1 MFSSI
6 HACFALLYLLF
17 FAISLSAAE
26 FITGARSAPRLSIG
40 AVFACA
46 STYFHFHNARLA
58 CFSAASLCV
67 FLLLLT
73 FVAFRL
79 SASKMAIWRLRHIF
93 IATTLVGLLWS
104 TANIFGCLNSFTN
117 FDSIKTAI
125 ILDAVIGLY
134 SAYIGAYSY
143 VEIKS
148 ASNPYVFSRV
158 CKSKARSSCDLNEDV
173 SRNTVLIRALITPSA
188 LIKRVRE
195 GITPTTGAYKVNSKI
210 EFLLPKDLQIS
221 ESITLPVLFQGKCEL
236 MRNLVVNSKDGYR
249 CRRLNDAE
257 LLNKLTEELNNY
269 FSECH
274 YPRLIDSKVFCAYML
289 QTSRY
294 QTDMQFKDD
303 SLSCICKAFGVNS
316 VKDLDAF
323 QDKTEN
329 NRQAVLT
336 LKSLLESY
344 RFAKPVCYELSPSDK
359 GGFIAAPVITVE
371 RTVPQVL
378 LRERVETIFGK
389 GFLHIKRLLTKKRM
403 HYYFGLGTADC
414 CESYHLTF
422 HGLKDCY
429 LSGLNLNSIG
439 LGRDIFFADKLIV
452 SNRYDQQF
460 SRLYIHEGR
469 GFSGAALELSYEKRS
484 HKPIAALAMAAFL
497 CLMVMLYIHFAS
509 SLQLSSGTAAADTG
523 SSFNTSY
530 LFRLITILSVGNV
543 ISIWQTMEDYFAEE
557 WLWMGVGALAATTI
571 SALVLGLLLCMN
583 AKWMGFIRLLWE
595 LLICLVFFTSAGSAF
610 ALYGKIKLHGNIMHK
625 VPMARSISDNYE
637 RTLRPNDLDSVV
649 KKYQV
654 SLDFESTD
662 PYFDYVFSDTDADGD
677 IQPYAQGRVSEYEM
691 GIYFYRALI
700 GSNWKD
706 GWLFPVWASSVN
718 PYHQGSKSFIDLAMG
733 EGVGNE

>member
-1 MFSSI
+1 MFNTI

-17 FAISLSAAE
+17 FAISLSATE

-40 AVFACA
+40 AVLACA

-58 CFSAASLCV
+58 CFSEASLCV

-73 FVAFRL
+73 FAAFRL
-79 SASKMAIWRLRHIF
+79 SAHKLAIRRLRHMF
-93 IATTLVGLLWS
+93 IATTLVGLFWS
-104 TANIFGCLNSFTN
+104 TVNLFCCLNSFN
-117 FDSIKTAI
+117 NVNSIKTAI
-125 ILDAVIGLY
+125 VLDTVIGLY

-143 VEIKS
+143 VEINS

-158 CKSKARSSCDLNEDV
+158 CKSKARSSCDLNKDV
-173 SRNTVLIRALITPSA
+173 SRNTALIRALITPPS

-195 GITPTTGAYKVNSKI
+195 GITPTTGAYKVNSEI

-274 YPRLIDSKVFCAYML
+274 YPRLIDSKRFCAYML

-294 QTDMQFKDD
+294 QTDMQFKNG
-303 SLSCICKAFGVNS
+303 SLSCIRKALGVNS
-316 VKDLDAF
+316 VKDMNEF

-359 GGFIAAPVITVE
+359 DGFTAAPVITIE

-378 LRERVETIFGK
+378 LRERVETLFDK

-403 HYYFGLGTADC
+403 HYYFGLGMADC

-439 LGRDIFFADKLIV
+439 LGRDIIFADKLIV

-484 HKPIAALAMAAFL
+484 HKPIAALTMAAFL
-497 CLMVMLYIHFAS
+497 CLMVMMYIYFAS
-509 SLQLSSGTAAADTG
+509 SLQLFSDAAATG
-523 SSFNTSY
+523 KGSGFNTSD

-583 AKWMGFIRLLWE
+583 AKWIGFIRLLWE

-625 VPMARSISDNYE
+625 VPMARSISDNYG
-637 RTLRPNDLDSVV
+637 RTLRPNDLDSIV
-649 KKYQV
+649 KKYQE

-677 IQPYAQGRVSEYEM
+677 IQPYAQGRVSEYEI

-733 EGVGNE
+733 EGFGNE

>member
-1 MFSSI
+1 M
-6 HACFALLYLLF
+6 
-17 FAISLSAAE
+17 
-26 FITGARSAPRLSIG
+26 
-40 AVFACA
+40 
-46 STYFHFHNARLA
+46 
-58 CFSAASLCV
+58 
-67 FLLLLT
+67 
-73 FVAFRL
+73 
-79 SASKMAIWRLRHIF
+79 F
-93 IATTLVGLLWS
+93 IATTLVGLFWS
-104 TANIFGCLNSFTN
+104 TVNLFCCLDSFIDAN
-117 FDSIKTAI
+117 SIKVAI
-125 ILDAVIGLY
+125 ILDTVIGLY
-134 SAYIGAYSY
+134 SAYVGAYSY

-158 CKSKARSSCDLNEDV
+158 CKSKAPSNCNLNKDV
-173 SRNTVLIRALITPSA
+173 SCNTVLIRALITPSV
-188 LIKRVRE
+188 LLKRVRE
-195 GITPTTGAYKVNSKI
+195 GITPAIGAYSVNTEI
-210 EFLLPKDLQIS
+210 EFLLPDNLQS
-221 ESITLPVLFQGKCEL
+221 AKSITLPVLFQGKCEL
-236 MRNLVVNSKDGYR
+236 MRNLVVDSKDGYR
-249 CRRLNDAE
+249 CRRLNDTE

-269 FSECH
+269 FAECH
-274 YPRLIDSKVFCAYML
+274 YPRLIDSKSFCAYML
-289 QTSRY
+289 QSTRY
-294 QTDMQFKDD
+294 QTDEQFKVD
-303 SLSCICKAFGVNS
+303 SLSCICKVLGTNS
-316 VKDLDAF
+316 VIDLNAF
-323 QDKTEN
+323 QDMSEN

-371 RTVPQVL
+371 RIVPQVL

-403 HYYFGLGTADC
+403 HYYFGLGMADC

-429 LSGLNLNSIG
+429 LSGLNFNSIG
-439 LGRDIFFADKLIV
+439 LGRDIFFAGELNV

-484 HKPIAALAMAAFL
+484 HKPIAALTMAAFL
-497 CLMVMLYIHFAS
+497 CLMVMMYIYFAS
-509 SLQLSSGTAAADTG
+509 SLRLSGNTTATGNGSGFDP
-523 SSFNTSY
+523 SD
-530 LFRLITILSVGNV
+530 LLRLITILSVGNV

-557 WLWMGVGALAATTI
+557 WLWMGVGALVVTTI
-571 SALVLGLLLCMN
+571 SALVLGLLSCMN
-583 AKWMGFIRLLWE
+583 AEWIGFIRLFWE
-595 LLICLVFFTSAGSAF
+595 LLICLVYFTSAGSAY

-625 VPMARSISDNYE
+625 VPVARSISDNYE
-637 RTLRPNDLDSVV
+637 RTLHPNDLDSIA
-649 KKYQV
+649 KRYQDAIN
-654 SLDFESTD
+654 SDSAD
-662 PYFDYVFSDTDADGD
+662 PYFDYVFSDADADGE

-733 EGVGNE
+733 EGIGNE

>member
-1 MFSSI
+1 M
-6 HACFALLYLLF
+6 
-17 FAISLSAAE
+17 
-26 FITGARSAPRLSIG
+26 
-40 AVFACA
+40 
-46 STYFHFHNARLA
+46 
-58 CFSAASLCV
+58 
-67 FLLLLT
+67 
-73 FVAFRL
+73 
-79 SASKMAIWRLRHIF
+79 F

-104 TANIFGCLNSFTN
+104 TANIFCCLNLFTN
-117 FDSIKTAI
+117 FNSIKAEI
-125 ILDAVIGLY
+125 ILDTVIGLY

-158 CKSKARSSCDLNEDV
+158 CKSKTRSSCDLNKDV

-195 GITPTTGAYKVNSKI
+195 GITPTTGAYKVNSEI

-269 FSECH
+269 FAVCH
-274 YPRLIDSKVFCAYML
+274 YPRLTDSKSFCAYML
-289 QTSRY
+289 QNSRY
-294 QTDMQFKDD
+294 QTDKQFKDD
-303 SLSCICKAFGVNS
+303 SLSCICEVLGVNS
-316 VKDLDAF
+316 VKDLNAF
-323 QDKTEN
+323 QNKTEN

-344 RFAKPVCYELSPSDK
+344 RFAKPVCYELCPSDK
-359 GGFIAAPVITVE
+359 GVFIAAPVITVE

-403 HYYFGLGTADC
+403 HYYFGLGMADC

-469 GFSGAALELSYEKRS
+469 GFSGAALELSYEKTQS
-484 HKPIAALAMAAFL
+484 
-497 CLMVMLYIHFAS
+497 
-509 SLQLSSGTAAADTG
+509 
-523 SSFNTSY
+523 
-530 LFRLITILSVGNV
+530 
-543 ISIWQTMEDYFAEE
+543 
-557 WLWMGVGALAATTI
+557 
-571 SALVLGLLLCMN
+571 
-583 AKWMGFIRLLWE
+583 
-595 LLICLVFFTSAGSAF
+595 
-610 ALYGKIKLHGNIMHK
+610 
-625 VPMARSISDNYE
+625 
-637 RTLRPNDLDSVV
+637 
-649 KKYQV
+649 
-654 SLDFESTD
+654 
-662 PYFDYVFSDTDADGD
+662 
-677 IQPYAQGRVSEYEM
+677 
-691 GIYFYRALI
+691 
-700 GSNWKD
+700 
-706 GWLFPVWASSVN
+706 
-718 PYHQGSKSFIDLAMG
+718 
-733 EGVGNE
+733 

>member
-1 MFSSI
+1 MQ
-6 HACFALLYLLF
+6 
-17 FAISLSAAE
+17 
-26 FITGARSAPRLSIG
+26 
-40 AVFACA
+40 
-46 STYFHFHNARLA
+46 
-58 CFSAASLCV
+58 
-67 FLLLLT
+67 
-73 FVAFRL
+73 
-79 SASKMAIWRLRHIF
+79 K
-93 IATTLVGLLWS
+93 
-104 TANIFGCLNSFTN
+104 
-117 FDSIKTAI
+117 
-125 ILDAVIGLY
+125 
-134 SAYIGAYSY
+134 
-143 VEIKS
+143 
-148 ASNPYVFSRV
+148 
-158 CKSKARSSCDLNEDV
+158 
-173 SRNTVLIRALITPSA
+173 
-188 LIKRVRE
+188 
-195 GITPTTGAYKVNSKI
+195 
-210 EFLLPKDLQIS
+210 
-221 ESITLPVLFQGKCEL
+221 
-236 MRNLVVNSKDGYR
+236 
-249 CRRLNDAE
+249 LNDAE

-274 YPRLIDSKVFCAYML
+274 YPRLIDSKSFCAYML
-289 QTSRY
+289 KTRRY
-294 QTDMQFKDD
+294 QTDIQFKDD
-303 SLSCICKAFGVNS
+303 SLSCICRALGVNS
-316 VKDLDAF
+316 VKDLNAF

-344 RFAKPVCYELSPSDK
+344 RFAKPICYELSPSDK

-378 LRERVETIFGK
+378 LRERAESIVGK

-403 HYYFGLGTADC
+403 HYYFGLGMADC

-469 GFSGAALELSYEKRS
+469 GISGAALELSYEKRS
-484 HKPIAALAMAAFL
+484 HKPIAALTMAAVL
-497 CLMVMLYIHFAS
+497 CLMVMMYIYFAS
-509 SLQLSSGTAAADTG
+509 GLLLSGGKAAVDTG
-523 SSFNTSY
+523 SGFDTSD

-583 AKWMGFIRLLWE
+583 AEWISFIRLLWE
-595 LLICLVFFTSAGSAF
+595 LLICLVYFTSAGSAY

-625 VPMARSISDNYE
+625 VPVARSISDNYE
-637 RTLRPNDLDSVV
+637 RTLHPNDLDSIA
-649 KKYQV
+649 KRYQDAIN
-654 SLDFESTD
+654 SDSAD
-662 PYFDYVFSDTDADGD
+662 PYFDYVFSDAYADGD

-733 EGVGNE
+733 EDVDDE

>member
-1 MFSSI
+1 M
-6 HACFALLYLLF
+6 
-17 FAISLSAAE
+17 
-26 FITGARSAPRLSIG
+26 
-40 AVFACA
+40 
-46 STYFHFHNARLA
+46 
-58 CFSAASLCV
+58 
-67 FLLLLT
+67 
-73 FVAFRL
+73 
-79 SASKMAIWRLRHIF
+79 F
-93 IATTLVGLLWS
+93 IATTLVGLFWS
-104 TANIFGCLNSFTN
+104 TVNLFCCLDSFIDAN
-117 FDSIKTAI
+117 SIKVAI
-125 ILDAVIGLY
+125 ILDTVIGLY
-134 SAYIGAYSY
+134 SAYVGAYSY

-158 CKSKARSSCDLNEDV
+158 CKSKAPSNCNLNKDV
-173 SRNTVLIRALITPSA
+173 SCNTVLIRALITPSV
-188 LIKRVRE
+188 LLKRVRE
-195 GITPTTGAYKVNSKI
+195 GITPAIGAYSVNTEI
-210 EFLLPKDLQIS
+210 EFLLPDNLQS
-221 ESITLPVLFQGKCEL
+221 AKSITLPVLFQGKCEL
-236 MRNLVVNSKDGYR
+236 MRNLVVDSKDGYR
-249 CRRLNDAE
+249 CRRLNDTE

-269 FSECH
+269 FAECH
-274 YPRLIDSKVFCAYML
+274 YPRLIDSKSFCAYML
-289 QTSRY
+289 QSTRY
-294 QTDMQFKDD
+294 QTDEQFKVD
-303 SLSCICKAFGVNS
+303 SLSCICKVLGTNS
-316 VKDLDAF
+316 VIDLNAF
-323 QDKTEN
+323 QDMSEN

-371 RTVPQVL
+371 RIVPQVL

-403 HYYFGLGTADC
+403 HYYFGLGMADC

-429 LSGLNLNSIG
+429 LSGLNFNSIG
-439 LGRDIFFADKLIV
+439 LGRDIFFAGELNV

-484 HKPIAALAMAAFL
+484 HKPIAALTMAAFL
-497 CLMVMLYIHFAS
+497 CLMVMMYIYFAS
-509 SLQLSSGTAAADTG
+509 SLRLSGNTTATGNGSGFDP
-523 SSFNTSY
+523 SD
-530 LFRLITILSVGNV
+530 LLRLITILSVGNV

-557 WLWMGVGALAATTI
+557 WLWMGVGALVVTTI
-571 SALVLGLLLCMN
+571 SALVLGLLSCMN
-583 AKWMGFIRLLWE
+583 AEWIGFIRLFWE
-595 LLICLVFFTSAGSAF
+595 LLICLVYFTSAGSAY

-625 VPMARSISDNYE
+625 VPVARSISDNYE
-637 RTLRPNDLDSVV
+637 RTLHPNDLDSIA
-649 KKYQV
+649 KRYQDAIN
-654 SLDFESTD
+654 SDSAD
-662 PYFDYVFSDTDADGD
+662 PYFDYVFSDADADGE

>member
-1 MFSSI
+1 M
-6 HACFALLYLLF
+6 
-17 FAISLSAAE
+17 
-26 FITGARSAPRLSIG
+26 
-40 AVFACA
+40 
-46 STYFHFHNARLA
+46 
-58 CFSAASLCV
+58 
-67 FLLLLT
+67 
-73 FVAFRL
+73 
-79 SASKMAIWRLRHIF
+79 
-93 IATTLVGLLWS
+93 
-104 TANIFGCLNSFTN
+104 
-117 FDSIKTAI
+117 
-125 ILDAVIGLY
+125 
-134 SAYIGAYSY
+134 
-143 VEIKS
+143 
-148 ASNPYVFSRV
+148 
-158 CKSKARSSCDLNEDV
+158 
-173 SRNTVLIRALITPSA
+173 
-188 LIKRVRE
+188 
-195 GITPTTGAYKVNSKI
+195 
-210 EFLLPKDLQIS
+210 
-221 ESITLPVLFQGKCEL
+221 
-236 MRNLVVNSKDGYR
+236 
-249 CRRLNDAE
+249 
-257 LLNKLTEELNNY
+257 
-269 FSECH
+269 
-274 YPRLIDSKVFCAYML
+274 
-289 QTSRY
+289 
-294 QTDMQFKDD
+294 
-303 SLSCICKAFGVNS
+303 
-316 VKDLDAF
+316 DAF

-403 HYYFGLGTADC
+403 HYYFGLGMADC

-523 SSFNTSY
+523 SSFNTSD

>member
-6 HACFALLYLLF
+6 HACFALLYLLS
-17 FAISLSAAE
+17 FAISLSATE
-26 FITGARSAPRLSIG
+26 FITGARSAPRLPIG
-40 AVFACA
+40 AVLACA

-58 CFSAASLCV
+58 CFSAVGLCV

-73 FVAFRL
+73 FAAFRL
-79 SASKMAIWRLRHIF
+79 SASNIAIRRLRHIF
-93 IATTLVGLLWS
+93 IATSLVGLLWS
-104 TANIFGCLNSFTN
+104 TANIFCCLNSFTN
-117 FDSIKTAI
+117 FNSIKPEI
-125 ILDAVIGLY
+125 SLDTVIGLY

-158 CKSKARSSCDLNEDV
+158 CKIGAHSSCDLNKDV

-195 GITPTTGAYKVNSKI
+195 SITPTTGAYKVNSEI
-210 EFLLPKDLQIS
+210 EFLLPKVLQIS

-274 YPRLIDSKVFCAYML
+274 YPRLMDSKSFCAYML
-289 QTSRY
+289 QTRRY
-294 QTDMQFKDD
+294 QTDIQFKDD
-303 SLSCICKAFGVNS
+303 SLSCICRALGVNS
-316 VKDLDAF
+316 IKDLNAF

-344 RFAKPVCYELSPSDK
+344 RFAKPICYELSPSDK
-359 GGFIAAPVITVE
+359 GGFIAASVITVE

-378 LRERVETIFGK
+378 LRERAESIVGK

-403 HYYFGLGTADC
+403 HYYFGLGMADC

-484 HKPIAALAMAAFL
+484 HKPIAALTMAAVL
-497 CLMVMLYIHFAS
+497 CLMVMMYIYFAS
-509 SLQLSSGTAAADTG
+509 GLLLSGGKAAVDTG
-523 SSFNTSY
+523 SGFDTSD

-583 AKWMGFIRLLWE
+583 AEWISFIRLLWE
-595 LLICLVFFTSAGSAF
+595 LLICLVYFTSAGSAY

-625 VPMARSISDNYE
+625 VPVARSISDNYE
-637 RTLRPNDLDSVV
+637 RTLHPNDLDSIA
-649 KKYQV
+649 KRYQDAIN
-654 SLDFESTD
+654 SDSAD
-662 PYFDYVFSDTDADGD
+662 PYFDYVFSDAYADGD

-733 EGVGNE
+733 EGVGSE

>member
-1 MFSSI
+1 MLSSI
-6 HACFALLYLLF
+6 HACLALLYLLF
-17 FAISLSAAE
+17 FVISLSATE
-26 FITGARSAPRLSIG
+26 FITGARSASRLSIG
-40 AVFACA
+40 AALACA
-46 STYFHFHNARLA
+46 SVCFHFHNARLA
-58 CFSAASLCV
+58 CFSAASFCV

-73 FVAFRL
+73 FAAFRL
-79 SASKMAIWRLRHIF
+79 SACKITIRRLRHLF
-93 IATTLVGLLWS
+93 IAATLAGLFWS
-104 TANIFGCLNSFTN
+104 TTNLFCCLNSFTN
-117 FDSIKTAI
+117 VNSIKAAI
-125 ILDAVIGLY
+125 ILDTVIGLY

-158 CKSKARSSCDLNEDV
+158 CKSKARSSCDLNKDV
-173 SRNTVLIRALITPSA
+173 SCNTVLIRALITPSV
-188 LIKRVRE
+188 LLKRVRE
-195 GITPTTGAYKVNSKI
+195 GITPAIGAYSVNTEI
-210 EFLLPKDLQIS
+210 EFLLPDNLQS
-221 ESITLPVLFQGKCEL
+221 TESITLPVLFQGKCEL
-236 MRNLVVNSKDGYR
+236 MRNLVVTSKDGYR
-249 CRRLNDAE
+249 CRRLSDAE
-257 LLNKLTEELNNY
+257 LLNKLTEELNSY
-269 FSECH
+269 FAECH
-274 YPRLIDSKVFCAYML
+274 YPRLIDSKSFCAYML
-289 QTSRY
+289 QSTRY
-294 QTDMQFKDD
+294 QTDAEFKVD
-303 SLSCICKAFGVNS
+303 SLSCICTVLGANS
-316 VKDLDAF
+316 VMDLNAF
-323 QDKTEN
+323 QDMSEN

-344 RFAKPVCYELSPSDK
+344 RFAKPVCYELSPSGK

-403 HYYFGLGTADC
+403 HYYFGLGMADC

-429 LSGLNLNSIG
+429 LSGLNFNSIG
-439 LGRDIFFADKLIV
+439 LGRDIFFADELNV

-497 CLMVMLYIHFAS
+497 CLMVMVYIYFAS
-509 SLQLSSGTAAADTG
+509 NLQHSSSTVTTDVT
-523 SSFNTSY
+523 SSFNVSD
-530 LFRLITILSVGNV
+530 LFRLITILSVGNI

-557 WLWMGVGALAATTI
+557 WLWMGVGALVVTTI
-571 SALVLGLLLCMN
+571 SALVLGLLPCMN
-583 AKWMGFIRLLWE
+583 AEWVDFVRLLWG
-595 LLICLVFFTSAGSAF
+595 LLICLVYFTSAGSAF

-625 VPMARSISDNYE
+625 VPVARSISDSYE
-637 RTLRPNDLDSVV
+637 RTLHSNDLGSVV
-649 KKYQV
+649 KKYQDAIN
-654 SLDFESTD
+654 SESTD
-662 PYFDYVFSDTDADGD
+662 PYFDYAFSNVDADGD
-677 IQPYAQGRVSEYEM
+677 FQPYAQGRVSEYEM

-706 GWLFPVWASSVN
+706 GWLFPVWVSSVN

>member
-1 MFSSI
+1 M
-6 HACFALLYLLF
+6 
-17 FAISLSAAE
+17 
-26 FITGARSAPRLSIG
+26 
-40 AVFACA
+40 
-46 STYFHFHNARLA
+46 
-58 CFSAASLCV
+58 
-67 FLLLLT
+67 
-73 FVAFRL
+73 
-79 SASKMAIWRLRHIF
+79 F
-93 IATTLVGLLWS
+93 IATTLVGLFWS
-104 TANIFGCLNSFTN
+104 TVNLFCCLDSFIDAN
-117 FDSIKTAI
+117 SIKVAI
-125 ILDAVIGLY
+125 ILDTVIGLY
-134 SAYIGAYSY
+134 SAYVGAYSY

-158 CKSKARSSCDLNEDV
+158 CKSKAPSNCNLNKDV
-173 SRNTVLIRALITPSA
+173 SCNTVLIRALITPSV
-188 LIKRVRE
+188 LLKRVRE
-195 GITPTTGAYKVNSKI
+195 GITPAIGAYSVNTEI
-210 EFLLPKDLQIS
+210 EFLLPDNLQS
-221 ESITLPVLFQGKCEL
+221 AKSITLPVLFQGKCEL
-236 MRNLVVNSKDGYR
+236 MRNLVVDSKDGYR
-249 CRRLNDAE
+249 CRRLNDTE

-269 FSECH
+269 FAECH
-274 YPRLIDSKVFCAYML
+274 YPRLIDSKSFCAYML
-289 QTSRY
+289 QSTRY
-294 QTDMQFKDD
+294 QTDEQFKVN
-303 SLSCICKAFGVNS
+303 SLSCICKVLGTNS
-316 VKDLDAF
+316 VIDLNAF
-323 QDKTEN
+323 QDMSEN

-371 RTVPQVL
+371 RIVPQVL

-403 HYYFGLGTADC
+403 HYYFGLGMADC

-429 LSGLNLNSIG
+429 LSGLNFNSIG
-439 LGRDIFFADKLIV
+439 LGRDIFFAGELNV

-484 HKPIAALAMAAFL
+484 HKPIAALTMAAFL
-497 CLMVMLYIHFAS
+497 CLMVMMYIYFAS
-509 SLQLSSGTAAADTG
+509 SLRLSGNTTATGNGSGFDP
-523 SSFNTSY
+523 SD
-530 LFRLITILSVGNV
+530 LLRLITILSVGNV

-557 WLWMGVGALAATTI
+557 WLWMGVGALVVTTI
-571 SALVLGLLLCMN
+571 SALVLGLLSCMN
-583 AKWMGFIRLLWE
+583 AEWIGFIRLFWE
-595 LLICLVFFTSAGSAF
+595 LLICLVYFTSAGSAY

-625 VPMARSISDNYE
+625 VPVARSISDNYE
-637 RTLRPNDLDSVV
+637 RTLHPNDLDSIA
-649 KKYQV
+649 KRYQDAIN
-654 SLDFESTD
+654 SDSAD
-662 PYFDYVFSDTDADGD
+662 PYFDYVFSDADADGE

>member
-1 MFSSI
+1 MFNTM

-17 FAISLSAAE
+17 FAISLSATE
-26 FITGARSAPRLSIG
+26 FITGARSASRLSIG
-40 AVFACA
+40 AVLACA
-46 STYFHFHNARLA
+46 STYSHFHNVRLG
-58 CFSAASLCV
+58 CFSAATLCA

-73 FVAFRL
+73 FAAFRL
-79 SASKMAIWRLRHIF
+79 SACKIAIRRLRHLF
-93 IATTLVGLLWS
+93 IAATLAGLFWS
-104 TANIFGCLNSFTN
+104 TANLFCCLDSFIN
-117 FDSIKTAI
+117 IDSINSTI
-125 ILDAVIGLY
+125 FLDTVVGLY
-134 SAYIGAYSY
+134 LAYVGAYSY

-148 ASNPYVFSRV
+148 ASNPYAFSRV
-158 CKSKARSSCDLNEDV
+158 CKSKARSSRDLNKDV
-173 SRNTVLIRALITPSA
+173 SCNTVLMRALITPSV
-188 LIKRVRE
+188 LLKRVRE
-195 GITPTTGAYKVNSKI
+195 GITPAIGAYSVNTEI
-210 EFLLPKDLQIS
+210 EFLLPDNLQS
-221 ESITLPVLFQGKCEL
+221 AESITLPVLFQGKCEL
-236 MRNLVVNSKDGYR
+236 MRNLVVTSKDGYR
-249 CRRLNDAE
+249 CRRLSDAE

-269 FSECH
+269 FAECH
-274 YPRLIDSKVFCAYML
+274 YPRLIDAKSFCAYML
-289 QTSRY
+289 QSTRY
-294 QTDMQFKDD
+294 QTDEQFKVD
-303 SLSCICKAFGVNS
+303 SLSCICKVLGTNS
-316 VKDLDAF
+316 VIDLNAF
-323 QDKTEN
+323 QDMSEN
-329 NRQAVLT
+329 FRQAVLT

-403 HYYFGLGTADC
+403 HYYFGLGMADC

-429 LSGLNLNSIG
+429 LSGLNFNSIG
-439 LGRDIFFADKLIV
+439 LGRDIFFADELNV

-497 CLMVMLYIHFAS
+497 CLMVMVYIYFAINLQPS
-509 SLQLSSGTAAADTG
+509 STADATG
-523 SSFNTSY
+523 VTSSFNASD
-530 LFRLITILSVGNV
+530 LFRLITILSVGNI

-557 WLWMGVGALAATTI
+557 WLWMGVGALVVTTI
-571 SALVLGLLLCMN
+571 SALVLGLLPCMN
-583 AKWMGFIRLLWE
+583 AERIGFIRLLWK
-595 LLICLVFFTSAGSAF
+595 LLICLVYFTSAGSAY

-625 VPMARSISDNYE
+625 VPVARSISDNYE
-637 RTLRPNDLDSVV
+637 RTLRSNDLDSIA
-649 KKYQV
+649 KRYQDAIN
-654 SLDFESTD
+654 SDSAD
-662 PYFDYVFSDTDADGD
+662 PYFDYVFSDADADGE
-677 IQPYAQGRVSEYEM
+677 IQHYAQGRVSEYEM